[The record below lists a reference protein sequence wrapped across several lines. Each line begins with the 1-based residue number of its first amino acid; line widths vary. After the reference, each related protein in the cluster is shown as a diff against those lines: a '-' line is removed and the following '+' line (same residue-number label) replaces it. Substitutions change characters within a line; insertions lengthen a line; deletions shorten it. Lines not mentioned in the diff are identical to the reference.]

1 MRFSPVVVSKF
12 IGLMNYGMKP
22 NHIIPSN
29 MITCFETGH
38 GESIADFIASL
49 ATGCFAPLDYD
60 NNGDP
65 AEVGY
70 IFLYVFYTIKNNG
83 DDELDLSSSWF
94 KLWTPNGTFDAEW
107 DFFDSGG
114 SKVDSISGGASTSS
128 YEIFEIPED
137 SDISTDWKLKYE
149 YLFTTKSTNLADIK
163 SGFYD
168 VYMATLTID
177 SYHYSDEG
185 DYSWDSPEEGNTY
198 IYVNITLHNSQ
209 DNDESISTS
218 PWNFKFYTLAEGY
231 TYKSAKEGIPD
242 EINPGNQAYWYIYF
256 EIPECATLDKMAY
269 DTSGIAPAQA
279 SFT

>member
-1 MRFSPVVVSKF
+1 MKKIAIILISILIVSIVISGCVSK
-12 IGLMNYGMKP
+12 KESSE
-22 NHIIPSN
+22 IILTINSV
-29 MITCFETGH
+29 EKRH
-38 GESIADFIASL
+38 
-49 ATGCFAPLDYD
+49 YD
-60 NNGDP
+60 NDGDP
-65 AEVGY
+65 AEDGY

-83 DDELDLSSSWF
+83 DDELELSSSWF
-94 KLWTPNGTFDAEW
+94 KLWTTNGTYDAEYS
-107 DFFDSGG
+107 FFDSGG

-137 SDISTDWKLKYE
+137 SDILTDWKLKYE
-149 YLFTTKSTNLADIK
+149 YFFTTKSTNLANIK

-185 DYSWDSPEEGNTY
+185 EYSWYSPEEGNTY

-209 DNDESISTS
+209 DNGASISTS
-218 PWNFKFYTLAEGY
+218 PWNFKLYTLEDGHN
-231 TYKSAKEGIPD
+231 YKGDEEGIPD
-242 EINPGNQAYWYIYF
+242 EINPGNQASWYIYF
-256 EIPECATLDKMAY
+256 EIPEDATLDKMVY